1 MGENGGV
8 FDFPLAQMNFQI
20 LIHIDRFPEGYGQ
33 KVRDYMATRF
43 DEAYKI
49 VETAEA
55 EIKKEYW
62 VRPSPE
68 NMEGYSKMLQE
79 VRISLRDEGVYD
91 AKALRLMRKV
101 RCKKNPGNAECVEKR
116 E

>member
-1 MGENGGV
+1 M
-8 FDFPLAQMNFQI
+8 
-20 LIHIDRFPEGYGQ
+20 
-33 KVRDYMATRF
+33 RDYTATRF
-43 DEAYKI
+43 EEAYEL
-49 VETAEA
+49 VEIAEA

-62 VRPSPE
+62 MRPTME
-68 NMEGYSKMLQE
+68 QLEGYSKMLQE

-101 RCKKNPGNAECVEKR
+101 RCKYHPEHAECTEKT